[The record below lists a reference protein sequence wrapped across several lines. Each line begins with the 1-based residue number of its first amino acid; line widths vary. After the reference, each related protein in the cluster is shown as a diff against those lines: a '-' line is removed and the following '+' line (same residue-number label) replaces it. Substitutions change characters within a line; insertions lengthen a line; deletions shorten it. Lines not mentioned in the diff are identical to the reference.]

1 MYLTARGW
9 GIQPSEFWAMTLSEY
24 MLELEARY
32 RETPQGRHELKRE
45 QWLADAELTDEE
57 WRAKYGATKD

>member
-1 MYLTARGW
+1 
-9 GIQPSEFWAMTLSEY
+9 MTLSEY